1 MYPLTFLFRLFLGTL
16 FYAFPAFTYAASFQA
31 FQRSRQKIFQ
41 IAMSIPDFSD
51 DEWEE
56 LSSSYQTLI
65 NNIVY
70 EARVNDVPSPE
81 FNYSFVADS
90 DFDTDKE
97 FFFFFSDLLEEA
109 FLIAPRSKPSPCQ
122 KPVSW
127 FKVSTM

>member
-90 DFDTDKE
+90 DCDTDKE
-97 FFFFFSDLLEEA
+97 FFFSDLLEEA
-109 FLIAPRSKPSPCQ
+109 SLIAPRSKPSPCQ

>member
-70 EARVNDVPSPE
+70 EARVNAVPSPE
-81 FNYSFVADS
+81 FNYSLVADS

-97 FFFFFSDLLEEA
+97 FFFFFQIYWKKHSWLHPEVNHRHARNQLAD
-109 FLIAPRSKPSPCQ
+109 SK
-122 KPVSW
+122 
-127 FKVSTM
+127 